1 MQREAAQA
9 LGLIGHPQKK
19 VLPWLRFSLTNTE
32 KQSGALAGKSKL
44 HPAAVWVCSCVTSSP
59 SPCSLQLAS
68 GTLVP
73 SGKRNCQ
80 MNSLARRQKFRQTA
94 TTPGR
99 EAGAG
104 WAPGTDSKGEAP
116 CSRSPHARFSAPAA
130 PRQRRPISR
139 HLGADSPD
147 SQRRLCNQGPGA
159 GPWRR
164 QGPALA
170 WESHSISLSLGF
182 LVFTWGTRHADL
194 QGWSTDGRKQHEVAF
209 KAFAVIVFV
218 VSASVASSCTSSN
231 SLHKAILAE
240 RFLVPLHLCP
250 LQVTPN

>member
-116 CSRSPHARFSAPAA
+116 CSRSACPLLCSCSTETATAHLTPSGCRQPGFPASPLQSGARS
-130 PRQRRPISR
+130 
-139 HLGADSPD
+139 
-147 SQRRLCNQGPGA
+147 
-159 GPWRR
+159 W
-164 QGPALA
+164 ALA
-170 WESHSISLSLGF
+170 PSGTGSSLG
-182 LVFTWGTRHADL
+182 
-194 QGWSTDGRKQHEVAF
+194 K
-209 KAFAVIVFV
+209 
-218 VSASVASSCTSSN
+218 
-231 SLHKAILAE
+231 SLHLAE
-240 RFLVPLHLCP
+240 PRLSRLHMGDTTRRFAGLVYRWKE
-250 LQVTPN
+250 TA